1 MARQVPAAIR
11 FNNPGAQYPGP
22 SAKKFGSTGT
32 EIIGGGH
39 KIAVFDNPVDGAAA
53 QFDLLDNGYAGMKL
67 KDAIHKW
74 SGGNSSPEYTN
85 AIVKATGISPD
96 TVLTKDMLRNPQVA
110 IPLAKTAADWEAGGA
125 YPMSNEQ
132 WAMAHAKAF
141 GGTPQTYAPQQ
152 QLAEAAPTS
161 PTSSP
166 LVGVGEPTA
175 APDGPLASLMST
187 MMPGQTEQD
196 PKAEKELMKLASS
209 YAQSPQTGGVQIQPV
224 MQRQL
229 DLSKLK
235 AMLANRK
242 PLGTMGA

>member
-1 MARQVPAAIR
+1 MARMVPAAIR

-22 SAKKFGSTGT
+22 SAKKFGSIGT

-85 AIVKATGISPD
+85 AIVKATGIAPD
-96 TVLTKDMLRNPQVA
+96 TVLTKEMLRNPQVA
-110 IPLAKTAADWEAGGA
+110 IPLAKTAADWEAGGQ
-125 YPMSNEQ
+125 YPMSNDQ
-132 WAMAHAKAF
+132 WASAHAKAF
-141 GGTPQTYAPQQ
+141 GGTPQAYAPQQ
-152 QLAEAAPTS
+152 VAEATPSTPA
-161 PTSSP
+161 SSP
-166 LVGVGEPTA
+166 IVGVGEPTA
-175 APDGPLASLMST
+175 EPNGPLASLMST
-187 MMPGQTEQD
+187 MMPSQTQDQD
-196 PKAEKELMKLASS
+196 PKAQKEMMQLA
-209 YAQSPQTGGVQIQPV
+209 AQYVQPQQGAGGMQLQAQ
-224 MQRQL
+224 QRQL
-229 DLSKLK
+229 DLTKLK